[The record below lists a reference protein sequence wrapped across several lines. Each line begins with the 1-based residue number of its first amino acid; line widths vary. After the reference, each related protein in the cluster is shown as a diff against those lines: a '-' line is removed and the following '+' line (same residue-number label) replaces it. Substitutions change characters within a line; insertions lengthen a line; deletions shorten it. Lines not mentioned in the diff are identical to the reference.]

1 MSNVQNQQLQTAIDN
16 LALILQLWVPVLAE
30 IKQMNQA
37 LETLPNNLSILQNRV
52 NKLNQANTYIQKN
65 SLSQER
71 LEQIHQL
78 QGFEIK
84 LQSLTNNLDGE
95 IPQLIKI
102 EKQIGDL
109 LALKERVEALQEQ
122 CQINQ
127 TKFMKKVP

>member
-71 LEQIHQL
+71 LEQINQL
-78 QGFEIK
+78 QGFE
-84 LQSLTNNLDGE
+84 
-95 IPQLIKI
+95 IKI